1 MAAVDQKHPPPNSDL
16 RDDLRSHNS
25 PHLSVS
31 QPVSRNGSTAS
42 TKSQP
47 AWMTSIQERDRQ
59 GSSQS
64 TPESHSSGL
73 KGFFGK
79 KKSGTKKQ
87 EKIVLGSKHAALV
100 KNNLKVDPRGARK
113 HPSSLTKTA
122 GVNGTQ
128 NSVHLTAEQQ
138 EMRHPHSGPPT
149 LRGAA
154 DLPKLT
160 RIISGDEDDERD
172 QEKARVDWDKRK
184 TPDVEKVLETHG
196 EEEKATDVDVGGFE
210 DLQVRRR
217 SLLDVETMGGEGI
230 KPARRK
236 TVFGGWAKDGKGVW
250 HRG

>member
-1 MAAVDQKHPPPNSDL
+1 MAAVDQKHHPPDSITHGDL
-16 RDDLRSHNS
+16 RNHNS
-25 PHLSVS
+25 PHAIS
-31 QPVSRNGSTAS
+31 QPVSRNSSTAS

-64 TPESHSSGL
+64 APESHSSGL
-73 KGFFGK
+73 KGLFGK

-87 EKIVLGSKHAALV
+87 EKIVIGSKHAALV
-100 KNNLKVDPRGARK
+100 KNNLRVDPRGARK
-113 HPSSLTKTA
+113 NPSPSTKTA
-122 GVNGTQ
+122 GVHGTQ
-128 NSVHLTAEQQ
+128 TSAHLTAEQQ

-160 RIISGDEDDERD
+160 RIVSGDEDDDRD
-172 QEKARVDWDKRK
+172 REQARVDWDKRK

-196 EEEKATDVDVGGFE
+196 EEEKATDVEVGGLE
-210 DLQVRRR
+210 DLQPRRR
-217 SLLDVETMGGEGI
+217 SLLDVEIVAGEGI

-236 TVFGGWAKDGKGVW
+236 TVFGGWAKDSKGVW